1 MTWTFIWLILLI
13 KIPVGGMLWL
23 IWWLI
28 KQADKDDPAPDG
40 GSDDGGSRLPN
51 KPQRHPRAPRP
62 YTPLHPRRGP
72 HTGARPSTPRRTRT
86 VLARARRVEH

>member
-23 IWWLI
+23 IWWSI
-28 KQADKDDPAPDG
+28 KKADREEPTPEG
-40 GSDDGGSRLPN
+40 GSDDGGSKLPLQ
-51 KPQRHPRAPRP
+51 PHRRPRAPRP

-72 HTGARPSTPRRTRT
+72 HTGARPSTPQRTRT
-86 VLARARRVEH
+86 VLARARKVEH